1 MASYSE
7 VPTMAPWIPSR
18 PTLPKLIRAAR
29 ECHGCDLYQAATQT
43 VFGEGP
49 VPSPLMMIGE
59 QPGDVE
65 DRSGAPF
72 VGPAGKLLDKA
83 LAEAGID
90 RRQVYLTNAVKHFK
104 FVERGKRRIHAK
116 PNTTEIKACRGWL
129 DAEMKIVRPELIV
142 CLGATAAQSLL
153 GADFRITQQRG
164 IFLPYEKAKYIM
176 ATVHPSAILRTP
188 DHDRREEGYQLFV
201 QDLSSIPKRVA
212 AVTLT

>member
-1 MASYSE
+1 
-7 VPTMAPWIPSR
+7 MAPWIPFR